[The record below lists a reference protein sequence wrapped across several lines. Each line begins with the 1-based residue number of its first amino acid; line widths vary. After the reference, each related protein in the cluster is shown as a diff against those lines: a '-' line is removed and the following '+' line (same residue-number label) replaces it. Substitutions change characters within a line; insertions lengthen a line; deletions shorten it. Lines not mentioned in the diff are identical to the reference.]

1 MSERIDLSL
10 GFLRRRPASA
20 AAVLERLPPEEVAS
34 YLQQVPSSLA
44 APVVSAMLPFHS
56 ARCLMAAGEPCAIA
70 LLSSMPGASAAA
82 VLRRMPHAL
91 ADALIE
97 RLPPR
102 SAFRLRLVLRY
113 PQTTVGAW
121 MESGVLTLPVEASVH
136 DAWRLLR
143 QDGEDLER
151 FVYVVD
157 REKHLLG
164 HVTSAALLTA
174 SDDMMIERLIDEVTP
189 LKARGD
195 LPLALARR
203 DWPEVDPLPV
213 VARDGVFL
221 GIARYAELQF
231 AQERELGS
239 RPQSVLAETLVD
251 LMETYWSGLARLVE
265 APFSLSKSAPAAR
278 AQIREEKE

>member
-1 MSERIDLSL
+1 VSERIDLSL
-10 GFLRRRPASA
+10 GFLRRRPVSA
-20 AAVLERLPPEEVAS
+20 AAVLERLSPDEVAS
-34 YLQQVPSSLA
+34 YLQRVPPSLA
-44 APVVSAMLPFHS
+44 APVVSAMLPFHA
-56 ARCLMAAGEPCAIA
+56 ARCLMAAGESCSTA
-70 LLSSMPGASAAA
+70 LLSSMSGASAAT

-91 ADALIE
+91 ADALVE
-97 RLPPR
+97 RLPAR
-102 SAFRLRLVLRY
+102 TAFRLRLVLRY

-121 MESGVLTLPVEASVH
+121 MEAGVLTLPVEVSVS

-151 FVYVVD
+151 YVYVVD
-157 REKHLLG
+157 RQKHLVG

-174 SDDMMIERLIDEVTP
+174 SDTMMIERLLEENTP

-195 LPLALARR
+195 LTLALARR

-213 VARDGVFL
+213 VARDGLFL

-231 AQERELGS
+231 ALERELGS

-251 LMETYWSGLARLVE
+251 LMETYWSGLARIVE
-265 APFSLSKSAPAAR
+265 APFSRSRPSAPPR
-278 AQIREEKE
+278 EETREEKE